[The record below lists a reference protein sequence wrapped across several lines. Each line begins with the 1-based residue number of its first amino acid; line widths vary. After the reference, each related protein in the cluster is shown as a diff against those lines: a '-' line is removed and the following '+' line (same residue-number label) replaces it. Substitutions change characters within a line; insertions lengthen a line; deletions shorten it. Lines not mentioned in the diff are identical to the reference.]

1 MTRALLLSLVSLFC
15 VSACAGS
22 VSAKRKTGGKEE
34 KAIRWIEK
42 HQKEELDFIERVVN
56 INSGTMNLE
65 GVRKVGEIY
74 ADEFRQLG
82 MEVEWI
88 SLPKEM
94 NRAGH
99 LVARTSGGPGKRI
112 VLIGHLDTVFEK
124 DSSFQKFKREGV
136 MASGPGAEDMKGGN
150 TVILFALRGLKAAGL
165 LSSLNITV
173 VFTGDE
179 ESPGA
184 PLATTRKALID
195 AVKNSDVALGFEALV
210 DHMDTATIAR
220 RGFRG
225 WTLRVEG
232 EQGHSSLIYG
242 EKYGYGAIYEA
253 SRILDGFRKELA
265 GQPNLT
271 VSAGRILGGTD
282 VVHDGEL
289 ARGTAF
295 GKSNVIPKSAVVAGD
310 LRALTAEQVERAQAT
325 MQKIV
330 AANLPNTRATLEF
343 AEGYPPMAPTAGNK
357 QLLSVLAQVNQDL
370 GRPPIEAVDPMRRGA
385 ADISF
390 AAPFVPS
397 MGGLGLLGEGGH
409 SPSEQIDLRSIPV
422 ATIRAALLINRLGR
436 TAR

>member
-1 MTRALLLSLVSLFC
+1 MKRTFIFAIISVFC

-22 VSAKRKTGGKEE
+22 VSAKRKTSGKEE
-34 KAIRWIEK
+34 RAIRWIEK
-42 HQKEELDFIERVVN
+42 HQKEELLFIERVVN
-56 INSGTMNLE
+56 INSGTMNHA

-74 ADEFRQLG
+74 AKEFRDLG
-82 MEVEWI
+82 MTVEWI
-88 SLPKEM
+88 ELPKEM

-99 LVARTSGGPGKRI
+99 LVARTTGGPGKRI

-124 DSSFQKFKREGV
+124 DSDFQTFKRTGD

-165 LSSLNITV
+165 LDALNLTV

-195 AVKNSDVALGFEALV
+195 AVKSSDLALGFEALV

-225 WTLRVEG
+225 WTLTVTG
-232 EQGHSSLIYG
+232 EQGHSSQIFG

-253 SRILDGFRKELA
+253 SRILNAFRSELA
-265 GQPNLT
+265 GQENLT
-271 VSAGRILGGTD
+271 VSAGRILGGTTLT
-282 VVHDGEL
+282 HDSEQG
-289 ARGTAF
+289 RGTVF
-295 GKSNVIPKSAVVAGD
+295 GKSNVIPKQVVVAGD
-310 LRALTAEQVERAQAT
+310 LRALTPEQVEATQAT

-330 AANLPNTRATLEF
+330 GENLAGTSATLEF
-343 AEGYPPMAPTAGNK
+343 SEGYPPMAPTAGNK
-357 QLLSVLAQVNQDL
+357 ELLGVLAQVNQDL
-370 GRPPIEAVDPMRRGA
+370 GRPPLEAVDPMRRGA

-390 AAPFVPS
+390 AAPYVPS

-409 SPSEQIDLRSIPV
+409 SPAEKIDLRSISV
-422 ATIRAALLINRLGR
+422 ATVRAALLIHRLGTSPR
-436 TAR
+436 